1 VAGKRKEESFVM
13 TDAELR
19 VLIAD
24 LAKAQAETDRQLKE
38 TDRELREMAKGMDQY
53 LKELGK
59 QIGGINNKFGSM
71 TEAFALPSMERILQ
85 EKFGMDVV
93 HPCAR
98 STVHGEH
105 IQLDMLAYENGG
117 GNRLFIVEV
126 KSHIR
131 PESLDQILRELRE
144 FPKFFSSLADKK
156 RFGILCGIEIDSGMR
171 KKIAEAGIYL
181 AVIRDDQFIMENP
194 PDFKPR
200 AF

>member
-1 VAGKRKEESFVM
+1 M

-19 VLIAD
+19 VLIED
-24 LAKAQAETDRQLKE
+24 LAKVQAETDRQLKE

-131 PESLDQILRELRE
+131 PDSLDQILRELKE

-156 RFGILCGIEIDSGMR
+156 RFGILCGIEIDSRMR
-171 KKIAEAGIYL
+171 EKIAQAGIYL
-181 AVIRDDQFIMENP
+181 AVIRDDQFILENP
-194 PDFKPR
+194 PDFKPI
-200 AF
+200 AY